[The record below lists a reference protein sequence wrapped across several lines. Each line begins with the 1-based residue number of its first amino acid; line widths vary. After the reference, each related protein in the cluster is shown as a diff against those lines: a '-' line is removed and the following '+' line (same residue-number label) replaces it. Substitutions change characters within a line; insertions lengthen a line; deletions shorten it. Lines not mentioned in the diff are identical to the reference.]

1 MLPNLPVVRKMSLTQ
16 LALTST
22 QSIQCLLCSQKAPE
36 ALRWVV
42 AKAKGLVP
50 SRVWLCMQEVQ
61 THPGKAEARV
71 NRSVAELPER
81 VPEVRFALCSLL
93 F

>member
-1 MLPNLPVVRKMSLTQ
+1 MDFMLPNLPVVRKMSLTQ

-36 ALRWVV
+36 ALRWAV

-50 SRVWLCMQEVQ
+50 SRVWLCMQEV
-61 THPGKAEARV
+61 
-71 NRSVAELPER
+71 
-81 VPEVRFALCSLL
+81 
-93 F
+93 